1 MATVRD
7 PNFWKRFSAAIHMD
21 EEAKAGME
29 KEVGQSSDSKKSS
42 RPKLEPSESWLDRE
56 RVKRK
61 RRNYMCWGF
70 WVGFLSFIAGLA
82 VLIVW
87 LDNTGVFHRLNEM
100 TVPQQ
105 DDDRS

>member
-42 RPKLEPSESWLDRE
+42 RPKLEPSY
-56 RVKRK
+56 V
-61 RRNYMCWGF
+61 
-70 WVGFLSFIAGLA
+70 
-82 VLIVW
+82 
-87 LDNTGVFHRLNEM
+87 
-100 TVPQQ
+100 
-105 DDDRS
+105 

>member
-1 MATVRD
+1 
-7 PNFWKRFSAAIHMD
+7 
-21 EEAKAGME
+21 
-29 KEVGQSSDSKKSS
+29 
-42 RPKLEPSESWLDRE
+42 
-56 RVKRK
+56 
-61 RRNYMCWGF
+61 MCWGF

-87 LDNTGVFHRLNEM
+87 LDNAGIFHRLNEM